1 MSELEVPS
9 TNVPTTVPSTTE
21 RGVGATLPRMNG
33 AASASAEEKG
43 PTVNGHGRGYDG
55 VNGTGTAHGNGEIK
69 CVTIAVVGAGQRGQV
84 SERVCPALRSSYSD
98 SHSHCDAERAARR

>member
-21 RGVGATLPRMNG
+21 RGVGATLPHMHG
-33 AASASAEEKG
+33 AASAEAEEKG

-55 VNGTGTAHGNGEIK
+55 VNGTGTANGHGEVK
-69 CVTIAVVGAGQRGQV
+69 CVTMAVVGAGQRGQV
-84 SERVCPALRSSYSD
+84 SESIPHYTYSC
-98 SHSHCDAERAARR
+98 SHSHCVAEGAVCR